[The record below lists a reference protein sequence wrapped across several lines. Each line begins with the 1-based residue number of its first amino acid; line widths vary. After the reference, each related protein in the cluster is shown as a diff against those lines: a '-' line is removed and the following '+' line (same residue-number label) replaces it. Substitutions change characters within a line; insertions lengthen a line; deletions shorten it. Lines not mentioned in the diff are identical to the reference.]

1 VIGVRDTRRTRLVLF
16 ILLAVAL
23 ALIAFGYGDGSSPV
37 LRGLRHVTGSVFG
50 GGEHAASS
58 VAGFFGGT
66 NSSAPQVHQ
75 LQEQL
80 ARMRAELSQAQLS
93 KSDYQQLHRLL
104 EVAGYGGYRVVAA
117 NVIAVGQ
124 GFQQSVTLDVGSAN
138 GVKPDETVLDG
149 DGLIGQVTAVTSS
162 TATVLLATDPSST
175 VGVRL
180 APSGQVGWVTGSGKN
195 GATVGLLHLQVLN
208 ASAKLKLGE
217 PLVTAA
223 SVNDKPFVPGVPVGT
238 IAKVINK
245 AGSLTALALVK
256 PYADF
261 TSLGVVGVVIAPPA
275 HNPRF
280 SVLPPIPHPAPA
292 VTVTVTPSPKVHPS
306 PSPSASR

>member
-50 GGEHAASS
+50 GVEHAASS

-66 NSSAPQVHQ
+66 SSSAPQVHQ

>member
-1 VIGVRDTRRTRLVLF
+1 MIGVRDTRRTRLVLF

-50 GGEHAASS
+50 GVEHAASS

-66 NSSAPQVHQ
+66 SSSAPQVHQ